1 MAGDY
6 RPPVF
11 HSQIEILSAKKT
23 VNSLSEK
30 NANFPPEKKPQISLP
45 KKKTQIPSRKKP

>member
-11 HSQIEILSAKKT
+11 HSQIEILSPKKNA
-23 VNSLSEK
+23 NSLSEK
-30 NANFPPEKKPQISLP
+30 NANFPPEKKPQTPSR
-45 KKKTQIPSRKKP
+45 KKTQIPSRKKP